1 MSNYSKE
8 GVGCSLVGLHYKDQ
22 PVSHRIVPT
31 AVIFDEWHPALRAA
45 GRTMMST
52 PLPPWRRRIGFDDAM
67 MPGEHASIAGVGPAP
82 DKRCPT
88 LLASLDVLPSALKP
102 KSETFVSFSRF
113 ARDLSSRSGVG
124 GYSSTTWF
132 E

>member
-1 MSNYSKE
+1 MSNYSNE

-31 AVIFDEWHPALRAA
+31 AVIFDEWHPALRRA

-67 MPGEHASIAGVGPAP
+67 MPGQHASPGLV
-82 DKRCPT
+82 
-88 LLASLDVLPSALKP
+88 
-102 KSETFVSFSRF
+102 
-113 ARDLSSRSGVG
+113 
-124 GYSSTTWF
+124 
-132 E
+132 